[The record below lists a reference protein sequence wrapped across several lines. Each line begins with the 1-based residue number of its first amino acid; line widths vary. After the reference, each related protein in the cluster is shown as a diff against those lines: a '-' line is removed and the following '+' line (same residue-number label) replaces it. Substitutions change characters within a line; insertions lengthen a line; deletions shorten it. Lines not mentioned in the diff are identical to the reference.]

1 MFFGERRSYLANHS
15 RATNSKVSRSSRSFA
30 STASLACF
38 FPHRDQS
45 PWQATLWRH
54 HAYGG
59 HLSGKLPDMRQNS
72 KVSACP
78 QICRPFSIICCL
90 SPSHAGIN
98 RRRQKAF
105 APCRWPW
112 RSAQRHRKV
121 SCWYPPKQS
130 GSVRRKP
137 EKSTSI
143 LLNSKKI
150 YRVLV
155 FRVPKWR
162 CGIGTCES
170 TNDFWGCPRGH
181 LVFTGQKEKTEITF
195 FFVISAF
202 YGLFWTSC
210 WCRRGEEALRTHS
223 LANYIETLDKFFA
236 AVPLWTPVWTP

>member
-1 MFFGERRSYLANHS
+1 MAGQLVFSESVGSYLANHS

-59 HLSGKLPDMRQNS
+59 HLSAKPPDMRQNS

-143 LLNSKKI
+143 YLNSKKI
-150 YRVLV
+150 FSVLI
-155 FRVPKWR
+155 FRRAEMALWYWYLRIYQRFLGVSTWVLGFYWTKREDRNHIFLCGFGLLWTILDFLLVPKGR
-162 CGIGTCES
+162 LEL
-170 TNDFWGCPRGH
+170 P
-181 LVFTGQKEKTEITF
+181 
-195 FFVISAF
+195 
-202 YGLFWTSC
+202 
-210 WCRRGEEALRTHS
+210 
-223 LANYIETLDKFFA
+223 
-236 AVPLWTPVWTP
+236 